1 MIYFL
6 KFNLFFI
13 LLFGIYYFLLR
24 ELKHFTLNR
33 TFLLIIPLIAVILPG
48 LSFDSELIS
57 TGSYHFDMQAL
68 IVTGDQITSN
78 SVNWIELI

>member
-1 MIYFL
+1 
-6 KFNLFFI
+6 
-13 LLFGIYYFLLR
+13 
-24 ELKHFTLNR
+24 
-33 TFLLIIPLIAVILPG
+33 LIAVILPG